1 MLCISPHLLFWPV
14 LLYFSLITSSIN
26 WWLLYCCHIFTQSC
40 SNGEQLFQCPPWKA
54 RVLFFLPF
62 RWFIREQPEQTLIRH
77 WSLFNFK
84 GIWKDCRDLGI
95 LHCSGWNQAKRITF
109 NQKCAIWW
117 VTNAHNN
124 LTVCRGLKKIISF
137 IHYWMHMLIIYW
149 VWPPGHLCHAAYTG
163 GQKLSRASGRSL
175 I

>member
-26 WWLLYCCHIFTQSC
+26 RWLLYCCHIFTQSC
-40 SNGEQLFQCPPWKA
+40 SNGEQLFQCPPWEA

-77 WSLFNFK
+77 WSLFNWEYGKTVEVLEF
-84 GIWKDCRDLGI
+84 CTALGEI
-95 LHCSGWNQAKRITF
+95 RQKESLSTRSVQSGMWQMPTITSLYVEGF
-109 NQKCAIWW
+109 
-117 VTNAHNN
+117 
-124 LTVCRGLKKIISF
+124 KKIISF
-137 IHYWMHMLIIYW
+137 IHYWMHMLMIYW

-163 GQKLSRASGRSL
+163 GQKLSRASGRGL